1 MLPPI
6 LMKTLL
12 TIFVLTF
19 LTWTAKGQFP
29 FEKYPAIKYKS
40 YNDWKTYDKTEKEKK
55 VHSTLTIPKFYDNGD
70 TLTIQLTSF
79 TDHWWDNSI
88 IRVFRN
94 KTETQKIFEN
104 MAFNPVGL
112 DTLRVVDINGD
123 GLQDIKIISAYMGN
137 GTAALNVKVI
147 YLFQQPDQN
156 FTKISFADKMSNNRP
171 ERDFDGDGNY
181 EIITMNLVGHENHS
195 YWVFN
200 IFNYNNGGLVN
211 SNIKDNYPI
220 MIQFLYR
227 DNYEITNKI
236 SREKMKT
243 FALTLPDDYDKK

>member
-1 MLPPI
+1 M
-6 LMKTLL
+6 
-12 TIFVLTF
+12 TF

-29 FEKYPAIKYKS
+29 FEKYPALKYIS
-40 YNDWKTYDKTEKEKK
+40 FSDWKTYDKTEKEKK

-88 IRVFRN
+88 IRFFRN
-94 KTETQKIFEN
+94 KTETQRIFEN
-104 MAFNPVGL
+104 MAFSPVGL
-112 DTLRVVDINGD
+112 DTLRVADINGD
-123 GLQDIKIISAYMGN
+123 GLQDIKIISSYMGT
-137 GTAALNVKVI
+137 GTTALNVKVI
-147 YLFQQPDQN
+147 YLFQQPEKN
-156 FTKISFADKMSNNRP
+156 FTKISFTDKMSNNRP

-195 YWVFN
+195 FWVFN

-211 SNIKDNYPI
+211 SNIKDNFPI

-227 DNYEITNKI
+227 DNYEISNKI
-236 SREKMKT
+236 SRDKMKT

>member
-1 MLPPI
+1 
-6 LMKTLL
+6 MKKLL
-12 TIFVLTF
+12 AIFVLTF

-40 YNDWKTYDKTEKEKK
+40 YNDWKTYDKTEKEKS

-104 MAFNPVGL
+104 IAFNPVGL
-112 DTLRVVDINGD
+112 DTLRVADINGD

-147 YLFQQPDQN
+147 YLFQKPDQN
-156 FTKISFADKMSNNRP
+156 FAKISFADKMSNNRP
-171 ERDFDGDGNY
+171 EQDFDSDGNY
-181 EIITMNLVGHENHS
+181 EIITMDLVGHEKHS

-220 MIQFLYR
+220 MVQFLYR
-227 DNYEITNKI
+227 DNYEITNRI
-236 SREKMKT
+236 SRDKMKA
-243 FALTLPDDYDKK
+243 FALTLPNDYDKK